1 MKIHWL
7 PDGLHFLVLPESG
20 RESVHDQRYRKFHS
34 AFRQLVFNGEGVLCV
49 LLIDLI
55 SLYLIATTVYAFYWG
70 VHIRVLN
77 SSNYA
82 RVLLMLT
89 VAVCF
94 YIFGYTMELNSSSQS
109 QILFWNLVEY
119 IGIPFVS
126 ALWLTTALMYT
137 GHFTHHKK
145 LWLAAIF
152 IIPAITLILR
162 FTNDSSHWYF
172 ASVGFSEAY
181 GRLIFIK
188 KAGLWQYVQAF
199 HSMLM
204 IFVSM
209 GLFIRDSIKSEEK
222 QNRKILLMAV
232 AAVFA
237 VAGLILSLLKPFGP
251 VIDYMALCLPVTCV
265 TVILAI
271 ARYDLL
277 EIKAI
282 ARNMAFD
289 SGYDAILL
297 LNRQNKVL
305 DYNIGAKQLCE
316 QLHIRLDNG
325 YLAALF
331 EGAPELLKGLENTE
345 QSIVKLN
352 IHAEDRYFDIIT
364 KSIRDHHITHG
375 WIKTI
380 RDVTETCQLNAE
392 LKRLALT
399 DELSGL
405 NNRRAFFR
413 FGKERLPEFNAGGK
427 ESYLLMMDL
436 DHFKNINDQ
445 YGHPA
450 GDLVIR
456 DFSRIL
462 KIHFGAEGLTARFG
476 GEEFAVLHSGLS
488 DTEMMQYLTVFL
500 TAAAKHIY
508 HFQDSR
514 FHVTVSIGAVK
525 WQSGQTLENALNRA
539 DKALYQSKERGRNCI
554 TLL

>member
-1 MKIHWL
+1 MRT
-7 PDGLHFLVLPESG
+7 DCTFLLCRSPAG
-20 RESVHDQRYRKFHS
+20 ESVHNLSLQKFHS
-34 AFRQLVFNGEGVLCV
+34 SFQQPVFDSEGVLCV
-49 LLIDLI
+49 LLIDFVGF
-55 SLYLIATTVYAFYWG
+55 YLIATTVYAFYWG

-94 YIFGYTMELNSSSQS
+94 YIFGYAMELNSSSRS
-109 QILFWNLVEY
+109 QILFWNLAEY
-119 IGIPFVS
+119 IGIPFVA

-137 GHFTHHKK
+137 GHFIHHKK
-145 LWLAAIF
+145 LWLAVIF
-152 IIPAITLILR
+152 IIPIITLILR
-162 FTNDSSHWYF
+162 FTNDSHHLYF
-172 ASVGFSEAY
+172 AAVSFSEAY
-181 GRLIFIK
+181 GRLVFIK
-188 KAGLWQYVQAF
+188 KAGLWQYVQTF

-204 IFVSM
+204 IFIAM

-222 QNRKILLMAV
+222 QNRKILLMA
-232 AAVFA
+232 AASVFA

-251 VIDYMALCLPVTCV
+251 GIDYMALCLPVTCV

-305 DYNIGAKQLCE
+305 DYNISAKQLCE
-316 QLHIRLDNG
+316 QLRIRLDNG

-331 EGAPELLKGLENTE
+331 KEAPELLKGLENTE
-345 QSIVKLN
+345 QAVVKLN
-352 IHAEDRYFDIIT
+352 VHAEERYFDIIT
-364 KSIRDHHITHG
+364 KSIRDHHVTHG

-380 RDVTETCQLNAE
+380 RDVTETYQLNAE
-392 LKRLALT
+392 LKKLALT

-405 NNRRAFFR
+405 NNRRAFFQL
-413 FGKERLPEFNAGGK
+413 GKEWLPEFNAGGK
-427 ESYLLMMDL
+427 ESYLLMLDL
-436 DHFKNINDQ
+436 DHFKNVNDK

-450 GDLVIR
+450 GDLAIR

-462 KIHFGAEGLTARFG
+462 KGHFGAEGLTSRFG
-476 GEEFAVLHSGLS
+476 GEEFAVLQPGMS
-488 DTEMMQYLTVFL
+488 DTKMMQALTAFL
-500 TAAAKHIY
+500 TAAEQHVY

-514 FHVTVSIGAVK
+514 FRVTVSIGATK

-554 TLL
+554 TFL